1 VDNNGLGRWAEM
13 FELGAVVHLDA
24 ARTSSVSAMTR
35 YLTHQSQQ
43 GVDVRVG
50 DDVILEW
57 GVGKTFRPDSWKP
70 WVAQLDV
77 GVVG

>member
-1 VDNNGLGRWAEM
+1 
-13 FELGAVVHLDA
+13 
-24 ARTSSVSAMTR
+24 MTR
-35 YLTHQSQQ
+35 DLTHQSQQ

-57 GVGKTFRPDSWKP
+57 GVGKAFRPDAWKP

-77 GVVG
+77 GVVGYGQWQSSARENAMKSQTSKQSVKGDRLQ